1 MSALIWSI
9 VLSVIGVLGAWL
21 AGNKSW
27 VGWAIGL
34 FVQVLWAIYAVA
46 TGQYGF
52 LIGCV
57 AFGFIYARNLRAWT
71 RPEGSQ
77 PPI

>member
-1 MSALIWSI
+1 MSSLTWSI
-9 VLSVIGVLGAWL
+9 ILSVIGVLGAWL

-27 VGWAIGL
+27 YGWAIGV
-34 FVQVLWAIYAVA
+34 FVQVLWAIYAIV

-57 AFGFIYARNLRAWT
+57 AFGFIYGRNLIRW
-71 RPEGSQ
+71 RRDSRSDS
-77 PPI
+77 